1 MPPNQNKGNRKL
13 TRRELEVMAY
23 AQEGLSAPKIAR
35 LLERSPRT
43 IENHIRSI
51 YLKLG
56 LHNRVDLLKAAQ
68 KLGLTEKVVTT
79 ESPVTS
85 ATESA
90 AAANQG
96 GEPDCSR
103 MERHSEAFD
112 ILVRI
117 DRALARVDTDAYPLA
132 LVRTMSANLQTRW
145 AGLSYASSPLAPFC
159 FHVCTDRSVP
169 ITQRE
174 CRDMHIPCGTIVLHD
189 RVVCSEGMQ
198 KKFPQWQLGRELGVE
213 SYAGIRLDD
222 RLLGTVGT
230 LCVFDDKPMPH
241 AEMCIEI
248 LMHYARRTAA
258 ELAITRTIDDVAAS
272 VHAHENTDSIQ
283 IDMN

>member
-1 MPPNQNKGNRKL
+1 MPPNQNKDNPKL

-23 AQEGLSAPKIAR
+23 AQEGLSSPEIAT
-35 LLERSPRT
+35 LMGRSPRT

-68 KLGLTEKVVTT
+68 ELGLTEKALTT
-79 ESPVTS
+79 ESPVTG
-85 ATESA
+85 AIESA
-90 AAANQG
+90 AAANRG
-96 GEPDCSR
+96 GEPDSSR
-103 MERHSEAFD
+103 MEHDSEAFD

-145 AGLSYASSPLAPFC
+145 AGLSDASSPIAPFC
-159 FHVCTDRSVP
+159 FRVCTDHGVP
-169 ITQRE
+169 IKQHE
-174 CRDMHIPCGTIVLHD
+174 CQDMHIPCGTVALHD

-198 KKFPQWQLGRELGVE
+198 KKLPQWQLGRELGVE

-222 RLLGTVGT
+222 RLLGTVGI

-248 LMHYARRTAA
+248 LSHYARRTAA
-258 ELAITRTIDDVAAS
+258 ELAITRTIDDVDAS
-272 VHAHENTDSIQ
+272 THAHENTDNLQ